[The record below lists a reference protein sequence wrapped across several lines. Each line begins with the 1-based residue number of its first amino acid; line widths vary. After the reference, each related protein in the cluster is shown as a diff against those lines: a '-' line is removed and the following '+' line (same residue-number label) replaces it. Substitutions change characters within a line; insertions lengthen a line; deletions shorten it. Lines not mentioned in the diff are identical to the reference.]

1 MDGKEAEI
9 YEAQPSVL
17 PEPMETAIIWAENRK
32 TVKMRAQPT
41 TSCRLY
47 DELPVGTL
55 VEITAYDC
63 VVDSKGNH
71 WTRVNHTPRQGWYIM
86 SRFLAY

>member
-9 YEAQPSVL
+9 YEAKPSVP
-17 PEPMETAIIWAENRK
+17 PELTETAIVWTENGK
-32 TVKMRAQPT
+32 PVKMRAQPT
-41 TSCRLY
+41 TSYRLY

-63 VVDSKGNH
+63 VTDSKGNH
-71 WTRVNHTPRQGWYIM
+71 WTRVNHTPRHGWYIM